1 MSPRHGPRPSLLG
14 RLGPRDTAPPTP
26 AVGSLEPLLLVLI
39 VSLVIGCEVVEPDP
53 PKPQGPMLYPVR
65 GRVTVDG
72 KPLAKAI
79 VAFLPEFSDGGTHSV
94 AETKGDGTYELAYM
108 GRPGVGR
115 GGYRVVISYI
125 VGPDG
130 TVADLK
136 AHSPVD
142 TAMAPE
148 LNKGK
153 ELLPP
158 RYSDFS
164 KTELGATVLPAG
176 PFTFDFNLEGPLLEP
191 PVPASRGDPSPAKVA
206 PSPPASAQ

>member
-1 MSPRHGPRPSLLG
+1 MSPRHGSRPSLPG
-14 RLGPRDTAPPTP
+14 RLGRRDAGQLTP
-26 AVGSLEPLLLVLI
+26 AVRSLGPLLLLLV
-39 VSLVIGCEVVEPDP
+39 VSLVLGCEVVEPDP

-94 AETKGDGTYELAYM
+94 AETKPDGTYELAYM

-115 GGYRVVISYI
+115 GGYRVVVSYI
-125 VGPDG
+125 VGPNG
-130 TVADLK
+130 KVADLK

-191 PVPASRGDPSPAKVA
+191 PAQAPRGEPAHETGAL
-206 PSPPASAQ
+206 SPPAPTQ